1 MSTKVEMIFRFNKF
15 CSTNQSHAHL
25 TMRNEKLIHK
35 LYNMLKHNAIHVF
48 FVVVVVLLNVV

>member
-1 MSTKVEMIFRFNKF
+1 MIFRFNKF